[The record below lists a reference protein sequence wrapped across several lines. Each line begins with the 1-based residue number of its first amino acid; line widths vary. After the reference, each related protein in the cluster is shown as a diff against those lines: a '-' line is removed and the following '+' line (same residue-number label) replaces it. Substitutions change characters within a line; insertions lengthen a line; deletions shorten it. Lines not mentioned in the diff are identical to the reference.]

1 MGFWTTATLVVMRK
15 EDFSRVLNFVKFDEH
30 DEEPKTEEEY
40 DQVLNYIDTLSR
52 GERAAWMTRHC
63 TRLYVDFS
71 AKEDKQEL
79 SWSGRNE
86 IGGWAVDIAK
96 LVVGQFPDVEFR
108 ISSICPDFSDY
119 KFGISEN
126 GKVKWLELSKDAL
139 EMMIDWGIDIDP
151 YTGPTP
157 ENMEELKQHRRA
169 RVQEMINLG
178 VHISIDQWPPTS
190 EQFDEERHL
199 KDERRKLEPPIE
211 QKDRPDLPF

>member
-1 MGFWTTATLVVMRK
+1 MGFWTTATLIVMRK

-63 TRLYVDFS
+63 TRLYVDFR

-79 SWSGRNE
+79 SWSGRNAQ
-86 IGGWAVDIAK
+86 GGYACDIAE
-96 LVVGQFPDVEFR
+96 LVIAQFPDIEFR
-108 ISSICPDFSDY
+108 ISTGSGLDDL
-119 KFGISEN
+119 KFGISEQ
-126 GKVKWLELSKDAL
+126 GKVKWLELSDDVQ
-139 EMMIDWGIDIDP
+139 EMFGWGIDVDP

-169 RVQEMINLG
+169 RVQEMIDLG

-199 KDERRKLEPPIE
+199 KYERRKLEPPIE
-211 QKDRPDLPF
+211 QEDRPDLPF